1 MLMHLKEY
9 IEFSEAI
16 IINGYT
22 IEAMSLMA
30 SKRVYAY
37 TAEQGAVEFK
47 DIAPGYKFDFYRA
60 IFIDPNTEIIIT
72 EHTNSSVAVYAGCKE
87 NELSGIYDEHVE
99 DSFHGY
105 FYNNDEGVRC
115 HTWDYEES
123 IGE

>member
-1 MLMHLKEY
+1 MHLKEY
-9 IEFSEAI
+9 IEFSEPI

-22 IEAMSLMA
+22 IESMSLMA
-30 SKRVYAY
+30 SKRIFAY
-37 TAEQGAVEFK
+37 TKEQGAVEFK
-47 DIAPGYKFDFYRA
+47 SIAPGYEYDFGRA

-72 EHTNSSVAVYAGCKE
+72 EHTNSSVAAYAGCKE
-87 NELSGIYDEHVE
+87 NELSSMYNEHTD

-105 FYNNDEGVRC
+105 FYNNEEGVRC